1 VIRTSVPTLSLALLL
16 FGSAAHA
23 GTVYVALPG
32 YPTVGSAAWEPVVF
46 VSNGGAQQANFSEL
60 FLRNDTDGTVRP
72 PAPTSQALP
81 SKQGTGLALDSGSQ
95 GLLELYGPPTS
106 RSQRAWSASTTTI
119 RPSWPIVS
127 SDNAA
132 PAGSTLTLQ
141 GLRRGPT
148 LATDWTLINLGWTAA
163 NCKVTAFSV
172 DGTTIGSPATL
183 VLKPLSSRVFVDV
196 LQTFGLTKPSSCAA
210 R

>member
-1 VIRTSVPTLSLALLL
+1 TASSRHLSR
-16 FGSAAHA
+16 
-23 GTVYVALPG
+23 
-32 YPTVGSAAWEPVVF
+32 
-46 VSNGGAQQANFSEL
+46 
-60 FLRNDTDGTVRP
+60 RNDTDGPAPP

-95 GLLELYGPPTS
+95 GLLELYGPADGAFAA
-106 RSQRAWSASTTTI
+106 RLDRIHNDDSTEL
-119 RPSWPIVS
+119 PIVS

-172 DGTTIGSPATL
+172 D
-183 VLKPLSSRVFVDV
+183 
-196 LQTFGLTKPSSCAA
+196 
-210 R
+210 